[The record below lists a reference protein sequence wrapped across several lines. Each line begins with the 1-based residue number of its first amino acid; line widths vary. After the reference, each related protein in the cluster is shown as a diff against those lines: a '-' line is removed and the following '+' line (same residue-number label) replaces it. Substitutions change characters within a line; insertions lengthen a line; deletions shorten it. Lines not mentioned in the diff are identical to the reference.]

1 MTAIPDNLEP
11 YGARASRF
19 PGPPLHGAVVTTR
32 LRMDGRAGDRM
43 GGHHR
48 QKPDWR
54 PVVAPTPWDLSIGH
68 RPCARNAG
76 RRPDRAWGVD
86 DLPSLIILGFALLL
100 IVYSLIGGN
109 ESIFLATFIGLPF
122 LLLGIVA
129 LIDRRRR
136 APVVGPGFVTPEIGL
151 DRHGGIITV
160 LRASPQFVSAAREL
174 ARPQIQPVPDASP
187 GTVQATSP
195 PNGFGGATPAAHA
208 PPSQEAPAGTGTA
221 PGTPSWPLPA
231 AERATD
237 APPPWWSS

>member
-1 MTAIPDNLEP
+1 MIFLTLPDGYLRVGYGIGLAIQLIMIVLLALFRP
-11 YGARASRF
+11 ARKYF
-19 PGPPLHGAVVTTR
+19 LFGQILF
-32 LRMDGRAGDRM
+32 
-43 GGHHR
+43 
-48 QKPDWR
+48 
-54 PVVAPTPWDLSIGH
+54 LS
-68 RPCARNAG
+68 A
-76 RRPDRAWGVD
+76 
-86 DLPSLIILGFALLL
+86 FALLL